1 MQQIARPNWSLLRY
15 SFQPL
20 VFFWVEWGRYC
31 VGYVE
36 YVGDV
41 LWNQEVQK
49 KKDQTACL
57 FGPWQ
62 ETCGVWSKRSIFQG
76 CCPPENFEWVFMMV
90 LPPFPLVPPFHLPV
104 TGYLF
109 LPILFHRSPTLRCSP
124 LVPNGPLHAA
134 AKHHVQSGNDPINP
148 RFQPKAPKQRSNPP
162 TGLNKTGSRRRIPWN
177 AGCLMGFWCYGLWNN
192 LRITVVGH
200 PLYTTNKATIG
211 FFSLLNSKHGNFGGQ
226 TGYAMLSGWCFMFS
240 DLFLTKTGMYLKN
253 PQKYEK
259 LPCSSIH
266 SWKRLKTCL
275 KINSFKQKNPS
286 RSSQVLHHRPRTV
299 KRKSR

>member
-1 MQQIARPNWSLLRY
+1 MKPGS
-15 SFQPL
+15 P
-20 VFFWVEWGRYC
+20 
-31 VGYVE
+31 
-36 YVGDV
+36 
-41 LWNQEVQK
+41 K
-49 KKDQTACL
+49 KMDQTTCL

-76 CCPPENFEWVFMMV
+76 CCPPENFEWVFMMA

-211 FFSLLNSKHGNFGGQ
+211 FFSLLRTLESLVRPPWWSHQ
-226 TGYAMLSGWCFMFS
+226 
-240 DLFLTKTGMYLKN
+240 KTE
-253 PQKYEK
+253 Q
-259 LPCSSIH
+259 
-266 SWKRLKTCL
+266 RLKRDTQPQP
-275 KINSFKQKNPS
+275 SQKTLWKSWIPMS
-286 RSSQVLHHRPRTV
+286 KSIISVRR
-299 KRKSR
+299 KRGHQ